1 MYSETQPSYNQLLY
15 NEKTTVVGIT
25 FPLLPVPDPDL
36 EIRGWGRSS
45 RSLDGGEQS
54 PKNIFSAL
62 GPQFGLKIRGGGPPP
77 PGPSPRSATDY
88 AQSWHTFMG
97 EKKTSESDRDTQ
109 NIFDFKW
116 KKKG

>member
-36 EIRGWGRSS
+36 EIRGGRSS

-54 PKNIFSAL
+54 PKKFFSA
-62 GPQFGLKIRGGGPPP
+62 PRTPVWSKNKGGAPPP

-116 KKKG
+116 KKKAR